1 MKSLATKT
9 FMSVLILTILSLNGC
24 STAVGMTTIG
34 TDMSLPQVKGV
45 KHIVDKG
52 SVGFEWPAITGGSK
66 IEGIKVYRTIA
77 NGKSIQKYKNI
88 ATITNRYATHYV
100 DRTVKPNEIYRYS
113 FTTYAL
119 LKESLPGDVVDVS
132 TKTAIEPV
140 GFLNLYQIHKG
151 VIKVLWSPHTN
162 KDVSG
167 YIVQRKLNGSRWR
180 FLARIKGRLMPEYI
194 DSSVGV
200 GYGYGYRVIAIT
212 SYGTSSDPSEPSYI
226 EVK

>member
-1 MKSLATKT
+1 MKSLTMKT
-9 FMSVLILTILSLNGC
+9 FISVLTLNVLLLNGC
-24 STAVGMTTIG
+24 SSVVGMTTIG

-45 KHIVDKG
+45 KHLVDKG
-52 SVGFEWPAITGGSK
+52 SVGFEWPAINSQN
-66 IEGIKVYRTIA
+66 IEGIKVYRTIT
-77 NGKSIQKYKNI
+77 NGQTIQKYKNI
-88 ATITNRYATHYV
+88 ATIPNRYATHYV
-100 DRTVKPNEIYRYS
+100 DRTIKPNQNYRYS
-113 FTTYAL
+113 FTTYRL

-180 FLARIKGRLMPEYI
+180 FLARVRGRLMPEYI

-200 GYGYGYRVIAIT
+200 GYGYGYRVIAVT
-212 SYGTSSDPSEPSYI
+212 SYGTSSEPSEPSYI